1 MTNPHK
7 YPRQHGNPP
16 LTRPQQYGA
25 GMDILLQLRN
35 SLATHGPVLIG
46 GDMNT
51 HASYT
56 DLPWTAAAKMKAA
69 GYGWHNHSVDFIF
82 LPQYQGVRLEGGWDG
97 TMVSDHHWIAARIA
111 MNGAGPE
118 SGPMTAATSEGV
130 VNAAHTTRTS
140 AEPPSGDEIGRAA
153 GRERVCQYV

>member
-1 MTNPHK
+1 MISTHHMTNPHK

-35 SLATHGPVLIG
+35 SLAAHGPVLIG

-56 DLPWTAAAKMKAA
+56 DLPLDGGRQDEGRRLRLAQPRAST
-69 GYGWHNHSVDFIF
+69 SSSS
-82 LPQYQGVRLEGGWDG
+82 PSYQGVRLEQRLGRDRW
-97 TMVSDHHWIAARIA
+97 S
-111 MNGAGPE
+111 P
-118 SGPMTAATSEGV
+118 
-130 VNAAHTTRTS
+130 TTTGS
-140 AEPPSGDEIGRAA
+140 PPASP
-153 GRERVCQYV
+153 